1 MALLF
6 SPLVTFLVATVP
18 WAVPKDAS
26 VGRLASILLQV
37 TDYFSS
43 QIAQADTPERLE
55 SAVSE
60 K

>member
-6 SPLVTFLVATVP
+6 NPLVTLLVATVP

-26 VGRLASILLQV
+26 VGRLASILLRV
-37 TDYFSS
+37 TSYFSS
-43 QIAQADTPERLE
+43 QISRVVTPERLE